1 MGTASWSSTAARTG
15 DGELREDTGTR
26 LQALAVESESIQ
38 GLKKRNAYKG
48 KGGRGF
54 SPKPRGGFCPVR
66 KASAGAAP
74 VAWGARWERGRLL
87 SGSTGHGRA
96 AALSCASVRDP
107 SPKRGSQEGE
117 IRAEVLLLV
126 IPA

>member
-15 DGELREDTGTR
+15 DGELCEDTATR

-38 GLKKRNAYKG
+38 GLKTRNIYKG
-48 KGGRGF
+48 KGGRASPQIPGAGF
-54 SPKPRGGFCPVR
+54 VLSVRELPWGGR
-66 KASAGAAP
+66 
-74 VAWGARWERGRLL
+74 WGWGRLL

-96 AALSCASVRDP
+96 AALSCASVTNP
-107 SPKRGSQEGE
+107 SPKRGSQEEE